1 MKPPEVWRKL
11 EEVWQN
17 RSGSE
22 SNSFG
27 ETFFSLADKNKKT
40 LISPLTLMKT
50 AKQCLFTFCFVV
62 VYVFVFV
69 ISKNS

>member
-27 ETFFSLADKNKKT
+27 ETFFSLDDKNKKNT
-40 LISPLTLMKT
+40 DLSTNIDE
-50 AKQCLFTFCFVV
+50 
-62 VYVFVFV
+62 
-69 ISKNS
+69 NG